1 MTPATYIGLDV
12 GTTAVKAIAF
22 DEQGRMVA
30 IKRGYYPTFSPQP
43 DFVEQVPEQVFRKTL
58 HCLLALIRTLQ
69 TPVGGIG
76 ISGAM
81 HSIFAVDADGRPLT
95 PAVLWSDNR
104 SVEEAAKLNRNSL
117 GRQLYERTGTPI
129 HPMSPLCKLRW
140 WHFHHPELCKRVV
153 RWVSLKEYI
162 VFRLTGAWLVDYSI
176 ASATGLFDIRQLD
189 WCEKALRYAH
199 IHETQLSQPVP
210 PEEILVSTRKTLAGI
225 PIVIGASDGCLA
237 NLGAGIIEP
246 GQAVMTVGTSAALR
260 SNAPAPVINPHG
272 RLFCYL
278 LTQGQYVFGGA
289 SNNGGNTWEW
299 LNNSLF
305 GVGRTNYQKRFDLA
319 AQAPAGSD
327 GLLFLPYLMGE
338 RAPLWNASAQAA
350 FSGLT
355 HRHQPAHLLRANL
368 EGILFNLQLIFE
380 EMQNTGGHTAFSRI
394 VMSGGMA
401 SSPFFMQLAAD
412 IFGTKVCLSHTEELS
427 AWGAAV
433 LARKAITG
441 QEFGAV
447 KQDSIAFYPNTPNHE
462 IFRSSFFEFKLLL
475 KKYKYL

>member
-1 MTPATYIGLDV
+1 LTPATYIGLDV

-22 DEQGRMVA
+22 DEQGQVVA
-30 IKRGYYPTFSPQP
+30 IKRGYYPTFSSQP
-43 DFVEQVPEQVFRKTL
+43 DFVEQDPEQVFRKTL
-58 HCLLALIRTLQ
+58 TCLLTLIRTLQ

-81 HSIFAVDADGRPLT
+81 HSIFAVDSDGRPLT
-95 PAVLWSDNR
+95 RAVLWSDNR
-104 SVEEAAKLNRNSL
+104 SVEEADQLNRKST
-117 GRQLYERTGTPI
+117 GKQLYERTGTPI

-140 WHFHHPELCKRVV
+140 WHFHHPELCKRAA

-176 ASATGLFDIRQLD
+176 ASATGLFDIHQLD
-189 WCEKALRYAH
+189 WCGEALRYAH
-199 IHETQLSQPVP
+199 IRREQLSQPVP
-210 PEEILVSTRKTLAGI
+210 PEEILVSTHITLAGI

-237 NLGAGIIEP
+237 NLGAGITEP

-260 SNAPAPVINPHG
+260 SNAPAPVINPQG
-272 RLFCYL
+272 RLFCYIL
-278 LTQGQYVFGGA
+278 SQGQYVFGGA
-289 SNNGGNTWEW
+289 SNNGGNAWEW

-305 GVGRTNYQKRFDLA
+305 GVERSNYQKRFDLA
-319 AQAPAGSD
+319 AQAPAGSE
-327 GLLFLPYLMGE
+327 GLLFMPYLMGE

-355 HRHQPAHLLRANL
+355 HRHQAAHLLRAAL
-368 EGILFNLQLIFE
+368 EGILFNLQLILE
-380 EMQNTGGHTAFSRI
+380 EMQNTGGSPAFSRI

-401 SSPFFMQLAAD
+401 ASPFFMQLAAD

-433 LARKAITG
+433 LARKALTG
-441 QEFGAV
+441 QEFATV
-447 KQDSIAFYPNTPNHE
+447 EQDSIAFHPNTSNHE
-462 IFRSSFFEFKLLL
+462 SYRDSVFEFKLLL

>member
-1 MTPATYIGLDV
+1 
-12 GTTAVKAIAF
+12 
-22 DEQGRMVA
+22 
-30 IKRGYYPTFSPQP
+30 
-43 DFVEQVPEQVFRKTL
+43 
-58 HCLLALIRTLQ
+58 LIRTLQ
-69 TPVGGIG
+69 MPITGIG
-76 ISGAM
+76 LSGAM
-81 HSIFAVDADGRPLT
+81 HSIFAVDAGGRPLT
-95 PAVLWSDNR
+95 RAVLWSDNR
-104 SVEEAAKLNRNSL
+104 SVEEAAILNRKSL
-117 GRQLYERTGTPI
+117 GKQLYERTGTPI

-140 WHFHHPELCKRVV
+140 WSKYEPELCKKASK
-153 RWVSLKEYI
+153 WVSLKEYI
-162 VFRLTGAWLVDYSI
+162 IFRLTGEWLVDFSI

-189 WCEKALRYAH
+189 WCEEALRYAH
-199 IHETQLSQPVP
+199 IHRAQLSQPVP
-210 PEEILVSTRKTLAGI
+210 SEKILVSALKILAEI

-237 NLGAGIIEP
+237 NLGAGITEP

-272 RLFCYL
+272 RLFCYIL
-278 LTQGQYVFGGA
+278 SQGQYVFGGA
-289 SNNGGNTWEW
+289 SNNGGNAWEW

-319 AQAPAGSD
+319 AQAPAGSE

-355 HRHQPAHLLRANL
+355 HRHRPAHLLRAAL
-368 EGILFNLQLIFE
+368 EGILFNLHLILE
-380 EMQNTGGHTAFSRI
+380 EMQSTGGYTAFSRI

-401 SSPFFMQLAAD
+401 ASPFFMQMAAD
-412 IFGTKVCLSHTEELS
+412 IFGTEVCLSHTEELS

-433 LARKAITG
+433 LARKALTG

-447 KQDSIAFYPNTPNHE
+447 EQDSIAFYPNTPNHE
-462 IFRSSFFEFKLLL
+462 TYRDSFFEFKLLL